1 MTYVLVHGATFDGRC
16 WEPLLPYLDADAVA
30 VDLPGRGS
38 RPADLSLIAIND
50 FVDAVVDEIVSRDL
64 HDVQLV
70 GHSLAGITLPGV
82 AARIPDRLAR
92 LVFVGA
98 TVPAHG
104 QTVMDALNAA
114 VRELADDNAAEGTV
128 IAPEDWARRLFCNDM
143 DETQTKWTLEHMVNE
158 APGVMTE
165 PVDLRGLEN
174 EVARS
179 WVLPLRDA
187 IVVPDDQRRYAER
200 VAADVNE
207 IDAAHMVMISQPREL
222 ARVLGVLRAISTGI
236 GT

>member
-1 MTYVLVHGATFDGRC
+1 MTYVLVHGATFDSRC

-38 RPADLSLIAIND
+38 RPADLSRVTIGD
-50 FVDAVVDEIVSRDL
+50 FVDAVVDEIERRDL

-92 LVFVGA
+92 LVFVAA
-98 TVPAHG
+98 TVPEHG
-104 QTVMDALNAA
+104 ETVMDALNAT
-114 VRELADDNAAEGTV
+114 VRQLANDNAVGGTV
-128 IAPEDWARRLFCNDM
+128 IAPEDWARRVFCNDM
-143 DETQTKWTLEHMVNE
+143 DDTQTNWTLQHMGQE

-165 PVDLRGLEN
+165 PVDLRGLDS

-179 WVLPLRDA
+179 WVLPLHDA
-187 IVVPDDQRRYAER
+187 IAVPDDQRRYAAR
-200 VAADVNE
+200 IGADVNE

-222 ARVLGVLRAISTGI
+222 ARVLGVLRAN
-236 GT
+236 